1 MRKALR
7 IAAMTLL
14 IAALLVPLGGASAQ
28 LTYSSAFQ
36 LQNLS
41 GNEADITITFYNQD
55 GTVAATVPDTIAANG
70 SKTYFA
76 TTVAGLPDSFTGS
89 AVVLSSED
97 IRAIHNL
104 TANDMAFGASSA
116 GYTAGATLL
125 SAPLIMRGN
134 SGFNTWFNVQNAGD
148 SDATVQVTFTAG
160 SSGSNFTPAPV
171 TIAPGAAHTFDQAT
185 MSELGD
191 RFIGSASI
199 ESTNGVPIVA
209 SVVEVGPNTLFA
221 YDAFTTGNQETFAP
235 LFMFNNSGYISGF
248 QIQNTDTSN
257 ATDVTVTYTPSQAG
271 VACTETQRIQPG
283 SSGTF
288 GLAAFTQAGQD
299 CFEKNGTGRFIGSA
313 SVTGNSAGVELV
325 GLLNQLNS
333 AAAKGSAYSTF
344 LPTDA
349 QQCVS
354 LPLLMAKNS
363 GFYTGFSIVNIGA
376 DTTIDIDYSGGTTG
390 DENDVAIASGEALVR
405 STDAVFAE
413 RFVGSGTVCGAN
425 PTDQL
430 LVVVNELRTTGQGDT
445 FFTYNGFGFTP

>member
-1 MRKALR
+1 MKKALR
-7 IAAMTLL
+7 IAAMALL
-14 IAALLVPLGGASAQ
+14 IAALLVPLGQVSAQ

-41 GNEADITITFYNQD
+41 GNEADITITFYYQD
-55 GTVAATVPDTIAANG
+55 GREAATVFDAIPASG

-76 TTVAGLPDSFTGS
+76 IQVDGLPESFTGS
-89 AVVLSSED
+89 AVVSSSED

-104 TANDMAFGASSA
+104 TANDMAFGASSS
-116 GYTAGATLL
+116 GYTTGATQL

-134 SGFNTWFNVQNAGD
+134 SGFSTWFNVQNAGA
-148 SDATVQVTFTAG
+148 SDATVQVRFMAG
-160 SSGSNFTPAPV
+160 SSGNDFTPAAV
-171 TIAPGAAHTFDQAT
+171 TIAPGAAYTFDQAAMT
-185 MSELGD
+185 ELGD
-191 RFIGSASI
+191 RFVGSAII
-199 ESTNGVPIVA
+199 ESTNDVPIVA

-221 YDAFTTGNQETFAP
+221 YDAFTTGIQETFAP

-248 QIQNTDTSN
+248 QIQNIDTNS
-257 ATDVTVTYTPSQAG
+257 ATDVTVTYTPSEAG
-271 VACTETQRIQPG
+271 VACTETQSIQPG
-283 SSGTF
+283 SSATF

-299 CFEKNGTGRFIGSA
+299 CFDKNGSGRFVGSA
-313 SVTGNSAGVELV
+313 SVTANTGDVELV

-333 AAAKGSAYSTF
+333 GAAKGSAYSTF
-344 LPTDA
+344 LSTDA

-354 LPLLMAKNS
+354 LPLLMAKNA

-376 DTTIDIDYSGGTTG
+376 DTTIDIDYTGGTTG
-390 DENDVAIASGEALVR
+390 DESGVAIASGEALVR
-405 STDAVFAE
+405 ITDTAFAD

-430 LVVVNELRTTGQGDT
+430 LVVVNELSATGTGDT